1 MLTRGKA
8 QQGVVSMR
16 RRRIKPIRWW
26 GLIFLLS
33 AMLLLTAC
41 GSLSTGKGTLSPA
54 PIPPLT
60 LLTTTEDYDPARY
73 HAAYQVAQWW
83 EALGLTVQVVPLEFN
98 DLSNT
103 VRNHYPE
110 DKHWDAFMM
119 SWTGRVER
127 GDPDMFIYSISHS
140 SQAGVMGNNYYEY
153 RNPAYDALA
162 EAQRRV
168 ADPEVR
174 RYVVHEAQ
182 EVLARDIPFV
192 TLYYRYVIQAYR
204 SDLWENI
211 NTMTGEG
218 IYHEWLPFHADRVEP
233 ESQHP
238 SPVRLII
245 ASNQEPDSLN
255 PMTAST
261 VWEWKLLRFM
271 YDKLA
276 RVNQHFQPEPWAALE
291 INQVDDLT
299 VEVKLR
305 EGMHFHDGM
314 PVKPEDVL
322 FTFRYMKEHNISY
335 FNAFLQPIDKV
346 SLLRDGTIRFQLKEP
361 YAPFVTMTLAQIP
374 ILPEH
379 QWRHLLEEQGVEHPS
394 QLQKVPLVGSGPLS
408 FHSWEPGQVIRFD
421 RYEDY
426 FAARDIDMES
436 LLYRLYPDIEG
447 VFQAVMAGEA
457 HMTGVNLEPAH
468 IERAKASGQVTLV
481 QVPDIGF
488 HYLGFNNQKPPFNDR
503 AFREAAARAM
513 DLDYLVD
520 AFLQGYGDVGGAGQS
535 ISTGNPFWRNPEVTT
550 YPYDLVAAREVLAAA
565 GYSWDEAGR
574 LCQKE

>member
-1 MLTRGKA
+1 M
-8 QQGVVSMR
+8 QQR
-16 RRRIKPIRWW
+16 KEKTT
-26 GLIFLLS
+26 GLKGIG
-33 AMLLLTAC
+33 LLLLVMAFLAAC
-41 GSLSTGKGTLSPA
+41 GPANTGIKAASPG
-54 PIPPLT
+54 PLPPLT

-73 HAAYQVAQWW
+73 QAAYQVAQWW
-83 EALGLTVQVVPLEFN
+83 EALGLTVEVVPLEFN
-98 DLSNT
+98 ELSNA

-110 DKHWDAFMM
+110 DKNWDAFMM

-153 RNPAYDALA
+153 NSPAYDALA

-192 TLYYRYVIQAYR
+192 TLYYRYVVQAYR
-204 SDLWENI
+204 NDLWENI

-218 IYHEWLPFHADRVEP
+218 LYHEWLPLHANPVRPASD
-233 ESQHP
+233 QP
-238 SPVRLII
+238 SPVQMVI

-299 VEVKLR
+299 VDVKLR
-305 EGMHFHDGM
+305 EDMHFHDDT
-314 PVKPEDVL
+314 PVEPEDVL
-322 FTFRYMKEHNISY
+322 FTFQYMKEHNISY

-379 QWRHLLEEQGVEHPS
+379 LWKHLLEEQGVEHPS
-394 QLQKVPLVGSGPLS
+394 QLQEVPLVGSGPLR
-408 FHSWEPGQVIRFD
+408 FHSWEPGQVIRLD
-421 RYEDY
+421 RYDDY
-426 FAARDIDMES
+426 FAAWDIDMES
-436 LLYRLYPDIEG
+436 LFYRLYPDTEG
-447 VFQAVMAGEA
+447 VFQAIMSGEA
-457 HMTGVNLEPAH
+457 HMTGVNLEPAF
-468 IERAKASGQVTLV
+468 IERAKASEWVTLV

-488 HYLGFNNQKPPFNDR
+488 HYLGFNNHKPPFNDL
-503 AFREAAARAM
+503 AFREAATRAI
-513 DLDYLVD
+513 DLEYLVKEL
-520 AFLQGYGDVGGAGQS
+520 LQGYGDPGGAGQP
-535 ISTGNPFWRNPEVTT
+535 ISTGNPFWKNPGVTT
-550 YPYDLVAAREVLAAA
+550 YPYDLATAREVLAAA

>member
-1 MLTRGKA
+1 MQQRKQKRTGAKRFFLILLTI
-8 QQGVVSMR
+8 VLM
-16 RRRIKPIRWW
+16 
-26 GLIFLLS
+26 
-33 AMLLLTAC
+33 TAC
-41 GSLSTGKGTLSPA
+41 GPESIGKRTSSPA

-83 EALGLTVQVVPLEFN
+83 ESLGLTVEVVPLEFN
-98 DLSNT
+98 ELSNA

-168 ADPEVR
+168 ADPEIR

-192 TLYYRYVIQAYR
+192 TLYYRHVVQAYR

-211 NTMTGEG
+211 QTMTGEG
-218 IYHEWLPFHADRVEP
+218 LYHEWLPFHADRVQH
-233 ESQHP
+233 ESETPLPFQM
-238 SPVRLII
+238 II

-261 VWEWKLLRFM
+261 VWEWKLLRFI

-299 VEVKLR
+299 VDVKLR
-305 EGMHFHDGM
+305 EDMDFHDGT
-314 PVKPEDVL
+314 PLKPEDVL

-335 FNAFLQPIDKV
+335 FNAFLEPIDKV

-379 QWRHLLEEQGVEHPS
+379 RWEHLLEEQGVKHPS
-394 QLQKVPLVGSGPLS
+394 QLQEVPLVGSGPLR
-408 FHSWEPGQVIRFD
+408 FHSWEPGQVIRLD
-421 RYEDY
+421 RYDDY
-426 FAARDIDMES
+426 FAARDIDMET
-436 LLYRLYPDIEG
+436 LLYRLYPDTEE
-447 VFQAVMAGEA
+447 VFQAIVTGEA
-457 HMTGVNLEPAH
+457 HMTGVNLEPAY
-468 IERAKASGQVTLV
+468 IERAKASEQLTVV
-481 QVPDIGF
+481 
-488 HYLGFNNQKPPFNDR
+488 
-503 AFREAAARAM
+503 
-513 DLDYLVD
+513 
-520 AFLQGYGDVGGAGQS
+520 
-535 ISTGNPFWRNPEVTT
+535 
-550 YPYDLVAAREVLAAA
+550 
-565 GYSWDEAGR
+565 
-574 LCQKE
+574 